1 MIAPST
7 LVVCTDFKAG
17 TNLLAGTNFKAGIIF
32 EAGTNFEDGT
42 TTFIETV
49 NRWRY

>member
-1 MIAPST
+1 MIATST
-7 LVVCTDFKAG
+7 LVVCTDFKDG

-49 NRWRY
+49 NGWR